1 MKIITVS
8 NPENGDKPT
17 IYAAQ
22 LKGMDY
28 LKSAVYKALH
38 EGGRVSADETE
49 GYLEEV
55 CATLKE
61 RGFYWWDERL
71 LVEVTDVTMAD

>member
-8 NPENGDKPT
+8 NPEYGDKPT

-28 LKSAVYKALH
+28 LKSAIHKALH
-38 EGGRVSADETE
+38 EGARVANDDIEGAIDDAAYLLRERGYYWYDMNLLIEIIDVADE
-49 GYLEEV
+49 V
-55 CATLKE
+55 
-61 RGFYWWDERL
+61 
-71 LVEVTDVTMAD
+71 

>member
-28 LKSAVYKALH
+28 LHSAVYKALH
-38 EGGRVSADETE
+38 EGARISGDETE
-49 GYLEEV
+49 GYLDEV
-55 CATLKE
+55 CSVLRA

-71 LVEVTDVTMAD
+71 LVEVTDVTMVD